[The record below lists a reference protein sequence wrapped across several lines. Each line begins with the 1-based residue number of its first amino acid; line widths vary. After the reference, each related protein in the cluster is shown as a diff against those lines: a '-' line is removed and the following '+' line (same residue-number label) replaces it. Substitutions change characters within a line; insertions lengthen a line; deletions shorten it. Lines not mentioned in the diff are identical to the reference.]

1 MEENRTMTH
10 LTKMWQ
16 LMVAFIKDFT
26 GEAVRGTKEH
36 WKGIA
41 VFSAVA
47 FVGFIILIAVL
58 LHATA
63 NYRFCGLCHNMDSY
77 IESWKQSSHKDVSC
91 LECHFEPG
99 LWGELVGKWKAQT
112 HVVMQITGTAPPRPH
127 TEISDASCLREGCHS
142 TQDLKKKKITYKGV
156 EFSHD
161 THLSE
166 LRRGKKLKCV
176 SCHSQIVQGKHLTV
190 TETTCFTCHFYK
202 KNEHP
207 EMAKCKLCH
216 PQTETKIFIDANE
229 NLPFRHKGYVD
240 RGVQCQQ
247 CHFDIIFGEGG
258 MKDNICVQCHAEPKI
273 LQSKYTSEEIHS
285 NHVSL
290 HKVEC
295 FRCHATIDHFIP
307 RPEGSPL
314 AGKKQVVKTALAGY
328 HYDSNCIKCHSMD
341 EHNAKRNMF
350 MGKGM
355 KDLPDLPSPMFLAHL
370 DCASCHIAISSEDG
384 ISKGIK
390 RKGFEEIIKS
400 CSDCHGP
407 GYDDMARHWKK
418 LLTAEIN
425 KTEKALLKAR
435 NSLTAYRNNARF
447 GQAEQLL
454 EQADSYLQFTK
465 NGRGLHNIDYALKV
479 LVQSQKQIEKA
490 RSMVI
495 PNYIGKKITSPT
507 GCTELCH
514 NCVECIET
522 KPVPFGNVQF
532 PHDVHVS
539 DEGMACLDCHTPRE
553 NHGHTLMK
561 GCSNCHHGSGTGSV
575 LCEDCHTASF
585 NLYKGQN
592 ACDEVSCDVRG
603 TANPM
608 AKEVT
613 CQDCHTQVVDEKETT
628 LAGIKETCIECHDS
642 SYGPM
647 VDDWKAKVK
656 ALKVDS
662 LFEELQQ
669 TQRMVLFAIRNGQ
682 YTYDVQ
688 DLLNNAEKNLKQL
701 RQGNPIHNLAF
712 SQNLVGKVRTL
723 LDKAKEK
730 LRRHSTIKTLGEGEY
745 K

>member
-1 MEENRTMTH
+1 
-10 LTKMWQ
+10 
-16 LMVAFIKDFT
+16 MVAFIKDFT

-41 VFSAVA
+41 IFTAVA
-47 FVGFIILIAVL
+47 FVAFIILIAVL

-63 NYRFCGLCHNMDSY
+63 NYRFCGLCHNMGTY
-77 IESWKQSSHKDVSC
+77 IESWKQSTHKDVSC

-99 LWGELVGKWKAQT
+99 LWGELTGKWKAQT

-142 TQDLKKKKITYKGV
+142 TQDLRKSKITYKGV
-156 EFSHD
+156 VFSHD

-190 TETTCFTCHFYK
+190 TESTCFTCHFYK
-202 KNEHP
+202 KNEYP
-207 EMAKCKLCH
+207 GMAKCQLCH
-216 PQTETKIFIDANE
+216 PQTKTKVFIDANE

-295 FRCHATIDHFIP
+295 FRCHATINHFIP

-370 DCASCHIAISSEDG
+370 DCASCHIALSNSEG

-400 CSDCHGP
+400 CSECHGP

-418 LLTAEIN
+418 LLTAETD

-435 NSLTAYRNNARF
+435 NSITASRNSARF

-454 EQADSYLQFTK
+454 EQADNYLQFTQ
-465 NGRGLHNIDYALKV
+465 NGRGLHNIDYALKL
-479 LVQSQKQIEKA
+479 LVKSQEKIQEA
-490 RSMVI
+490 LAMVI
-495 PNYIGKKITSPT
+495 PDYIGKKITSPT
-507 GCTELCH
+507 GCTQLCH

-532 PHDVHVS
+532 PHDVHVA

-553 NHGHTLMK
+553 KHGHTLMK
-561 GCSNCHHGSGTGSV
+561 GCSNCHHGSGMGSV

-608 AKEVT
+608 DKEVT
-613 CQDCHTQVVDEKETT
+613 CQDCHTQVIDEKETT

-662 LFEELQQ
+662 LFEELQK

-682 YTYDVQ
+682 YTYDAQ

-712 SQNLVGKVRTL
+712 SQNLAAKVRTL